1 MRCERPL
8 FHVVQRRL
16 LGWALRYDQAT
27 ASDLRYYALPDAQNR
42 LESLL
47 AKQAEEEK
55 TGLGGADTVTPEQI
69 AEIVAR

>member
-1 MRCERPL
+1 M
-8 FHVVQRRL
+8 VTVQRRL
-16 LGWALRYDQAT
+16 VLGRAFRYDQAT

-42 LESLL
+42 LEYLL
-47 AKQAEEEK
+47 AKQEEEEK